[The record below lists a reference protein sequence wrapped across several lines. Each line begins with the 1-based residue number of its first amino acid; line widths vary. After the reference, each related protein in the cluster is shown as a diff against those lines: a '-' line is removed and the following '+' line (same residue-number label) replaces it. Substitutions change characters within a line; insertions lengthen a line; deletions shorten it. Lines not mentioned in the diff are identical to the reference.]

1 MTRRLLFGTAALAV
15 ALVLLVLAPDAFAQA
30 GNDVGQ
36 NLGDLLKRFAGEI
49 YAGVIAVV
57 SLVFLLNRRYSE
69 LGLFLVAAI
78 VVGWMVFSPDQVAQT
93 ARDIANQVLR

>member
-1 MTRRLLFGTAALAV
+1 MTRRRLFALFAIAV
-15 ALVLLVLAPDAFAQA
+15 AAALLVLAPEAFAQA

-36 NLGDLLKRFAGEI
+36 NLGDLLKRYAGEV

-69 LGLFLVAAI
+69 LGLFMVAAI
-78 VVGWMVFSPDQVAQT
+78 VVGWMVFSPDQIAQT
-93 ARDIANQVLR
+93 ARSIGDQVLR